1 MKRTHL
7 LILMPLMAMTAC
19 LVSCGTKNAE
29 ELRRLGVDAHNDSN
43 FAEAAIY
50 LENALKLNPKDEVA
64 HKYLALTN
72 ERLQQFPQAKNQ
84 FLWLTKNAE
93 SKADRDAAAAS
104 AARLGHTDS
113 RVAKPRVIL
122 LTTESGPYTDFKPV
136 FEKVCS
142 ENKDKLDFEII
153 DIEKT
158 DRHVLIDSYKQY
170 LQDKYSGDW
179 SVPMMM
185 FECRH
190 GVLKDSSPGHPSEE
204 ELRPQ
209 LSRLLADESKET
221 DPG

>member
-1 MKRTHL
+1 MFMQ
-7 LILMPLMAMTAC
+7 LIVLTVC
-19 LVSCGTKNAE
+19 LAACGTKNAE

-43 FAEAAIY
+43 FAEAAVY
-50 LENALKLNPKDEVA
+50 LEDALKLDPKDEVA

-72 ERLQQFPQAKNQ
+72 ERLQQFPQAKNR

-104 AARLGHTDS
+104 AARLGHTDA
-113 RVAKPRVIL
+113 RTAKPRVIL
-122 LTTESGPYTDFKPV
+122 LTTESSPYTDFNPV
-136 FEKVCS
+136 FEKVCG

-170 LQDKYSGDW
+170 LADKYSGDW

-204 ELRPQ
+204 EMRAQ
-209 LSRLLADESKET
+209 LSRLLADESKEA